1 MKSIVIYKS
10 STGFTK
16 QYAEWIAEE
25 MGIKAID
32 INKVSTINISDYEYV
47 IFGGW
52 IMASNISGLD
62 KIKQL
67 KPKKLVVFAVGSSL
81 YSEELKNQILKQ
93 NNIEEKS
100 FFYMPGGIR
109 FEKLNFIVR
118 FMLKK
123 IRKSVAKK
131 ENKSEQEAVSSFD
144 ISDKKYITPLINY
157 FDKK

>member
-25 MGIKAID
+25 MGIKAVD
-32 INKVSTINISDYEYV
+32 INKVSTINISDYESV

-67 KPKKLVVFAVGSSL
+67 KPKKLIVFAVGSSL
-81 YSEELKNQILKQ
+81 QQDNVVI
-93 NNIEEKS
+93 IH
-100 FFYMPGGIR
+100 G
-109 FEKLNFIVR
+109 
-118 FMLKK
+118 
-123 IRKSVAKK
+123 
-131 ENKSEQEAVSSFD
+131 
-144 ISDKKYITPLINY
+144 
-157 FDKK
+157 

>member
-25 MGIKAID
+25 MGIKAVD
-32 INKVSTINISDYEYV
+32 INKVSTINISDYESV

-67 KPKKLVVFAVGSSL
+67 KPKKLIVFAVGSSL
-81 YSEELKNQILKQ
+81 
-93 NNIEEKS
+93 
-100 FFYMPGGIR
+100 
-109 FEKLNFIVR
+109 
-118 FMLKK
+118 
-123 IRKSVAKK
+123 
-131 ENKSEQEAVSSFD
+131 
-144 ISDKKYITPLINY
+144 
-157 FDKK
+157 

>member
-25 MGIKAID
+25 MSIKAID
-32 INKVSTINISDYEYV
+32 INKVSTINISDYESV

-67 KPKKLVVFAVGSSL
+67 KPKKLIVFAVGSSL
-81 YSEELKNQILKQ
+81 
-93 NNIEEKS
+93 
-100 FFYMPGGIR
+100 
-109 FEKLNFIVR
+109 
-118 FMLKK
+118 
-123 IRKSVAKK
+123 
-131 ENKSEQEAVSSFD
+131 
-144 ISDKKYITPLINY
+144 
-157 FDKK
+157 

>member
-25 MGIKAID
+25 MGIKAVD
-32 INKVSTINISDYEYV
+32 INKVSTINISDYESV

-67 KPKKLVVFAVGSSL
+67 KPKKLVVFAVGASL
-81 YSEELKNQILKQ
+81 
-93 NNIEEKS
+93 
-100 FFYMPGGIR
+100 
-109 FEKLNFIVR
+109 
-118 FMLKK
+118 
-123 IRKSVAKK
+123 
-131 ENKSEQEAVSSFD
+131 
-144 ISDKKYITPLINY
+144 
-157 FDKK
+157 